1 MHALDSRKSE
11 STMNTVIRSSLVA
24 LALTMPAFAAT
35 RSPAE
40 SRTVTVSERE
50 FARSEVAP
58 TEELISTQPTSRD
71 LTFRIEALEL
81 ELARVRGEQVE
92 RLPVVG
98 DSNSHPM
105 WP

>member
-1 MHALDSRKSE
+1 
-11 STMNTVIRSSLVA
+11 MNTVIRSSLVV
-24 LALTMPAFAAT
+24 LALSMPAFAAT
-35 RSPAE
+35 RSPVV
-40 SRTVTVSERE
+40 SRTITVSERE

-58 TEELISTQPTSRD
+58 TEELTSTQPTSRE

-81 ELARVRGEQVE
+81 ELARVRGEQLE